1 MRVISK
7 AAGSIFC
14 LLTAMFL
21 GAPAVS
27 AATIT
32 VATVNN
38 DDMIIM
44 KRLSTQWEKETGN
57 TINWV
62 VLEEN
67 VLRQRVTTDIATKG
81 GEFDVITIGA
91 YETPIWGKLGWLA
104 PLDGF
109 DKSYDY
115 ADLFPSLRNG
125 LSVNGKLY
133 AAPFYAESSFTLYRS
148 DLFKQAGLVMPE
160 KPTWDQIASFADKLT
175 DRSKGEYGICLRGKP
190 GWGES
195 MGLIT
200 TMANT
205 FGGSWFN
212 MAWQPQLTS
221 APWEKAV
228 QFYVDLLRHDGPPGA
243 TTHGFNENQALFAT
257 GKCAIWVDATS
268 AAGRLYNKET
278 SKVGD
283 VLAFAQAP
291 PGSGPGRSPFRRRR
305 INCPRPSPSSSGPRP
320 ETMST
325 WSETRRAGWRLL
337 RGHANRPTPI
347 PTTRRRRRS
356 QAWCCKR
363 FCPRTRLILRR
374 IRFPIPGSNSLPF
387 PNSRRSERQSARIS
401 RRRSRGRR
409 LLRKH
414 SRLLRPR
421 PWRRCSRPVICGSGG
436 PQAGQR
442 LGCPAEATDERRG
455 A

>member
-1 MRVISK
+1 MKTFWRK
-7 AAGSIFC
+7 AAKAGLMAAG
-14 LLTAMFL
+14 LLMSAQT
-21 GAPAVS
+21 VS

-44 KRLSTQWEKETGN
+44 KRLSTQWEKATGN
-57 TINWV
+57 KINWV

-104 PLDGF
+104 PLNDF

-115 ADLFPSLRNG
+115 ADLFPGLRNG
-125 LSVNGKLY
+125 LSVNGTLY

-148 DLFKQAGLVMPE
+148 DLFKKAGLVMPPN
-160 KPTWDQIASFADKLT
+160 PTWEQIGSLADKLN
-175 DRSKGEYGICLRGKP
+175 DKAHGVYGICLRGKP

-212 MAWQPQLTS
+212 MSWQPQLTS

-228 QFYVDLLRHDGPPGA
+228 KFYVDLLHRDGPPGA
-243 TTHGFNENQALFAT
+243 TANGFNENQALFAT

-268 AAGRLYNKET
+268 AAGRLYNKQT
-278 SKVGD
+278 SVVGD

-291 PGSGPGRSPFRRRR
+291 VAVTPKGASWFWAWSLGIPATTHHLTAAKSFVEWATSRDYVKLVGDTDGWVTAPPG
-305 INCPRPSPSSSGPRP
+305 
-320 ETMST
+320 T
-325 WSETRRAGWRLL
+325 
-337 RGHANRPTPI
+337 
-347 PTTRRRRRS
+347 
-356 QAWCCKR
+356 
-363 FCPRTRLILRR
+363 
-374 IRFPIPGSNSLPF
+374 
-387 PNSRRSERQSARIS
+387 RQSTYDNPNYQKAAPFAS
-401 RRRSRGRR
+401 MVLKA
-409 LLRKH
+409 LLSADPTH
-414 SRLLRPR
+414 PTMN
-421 PWRRCSRPVICGSGG
+421 PVPYTGIQFVAIPEFQAIGTTVS
-436 PQAGQR
+436 QDIAAAVAGQETVGAA
-442 LGCPAEATDERRG
+442 LSAAQAQTLATMQQ
-455 A
+455 ANYIK